1 MEYKVIKAFDGFEK
15 GNVFVEKENGIFE
28 FREICEKPG
37 YREEV
42 TVEVNKGYIDEM
54 VEEGNLIAI
63 EKEDCNCCE
72 KLEEVKQ
79 LIDELLE
86 TYENDYNS
94 LIEEYEQGDV
104 QPCVKVEA
112 ETVYFNL
119 TKVLNKIKEVI
130 NE

>member
-63 EKEDCNCCE
+63 EEEDCNCCE
-72 KLEEVKQ
+72 KLEEIKQ